1 MSKSNKDNKLVD
13 ILIIVGIVFLI
24 GSLVLM
30 FSKGDNNKNN
40 IVEINYDK
48 YTNIIKEDKYN
59 IILLTSPTCSHC
71 VSYKPYV
78 NAIAG
83 ENNLTVYNIDLN
95 NLEYEEYVAIHDK
108 YNATKNQYGEGN
120 TPSIPTP
127 VTIITKNG
135 EEVTSTLGNIGEK
148 GFRNLLK
155 NYGIIK

>member
-1 MSKSNKDNKLVD
+1 MSKKNKDNNLVD

-30 FSKGDNNKNN
+30 FTKGDGNKNN

-48 YTNIIKEDKYN
+48 YTDIIKEDKYN

-83 ENNLTVYNIDLN
+83 ENNLTIYDIDLN

-108 YNATKNQYGEGN
+108 YNATKNQFGEGN
-120 TPSIPTP
+120 TTSITKP
-127 VTIITKNG
+127 VNIITKNS
-135 EEVTSTLGNIGEK
+135 EYIT
-148 GFRNLLK
+148 
-155 NYGIIK
+155 